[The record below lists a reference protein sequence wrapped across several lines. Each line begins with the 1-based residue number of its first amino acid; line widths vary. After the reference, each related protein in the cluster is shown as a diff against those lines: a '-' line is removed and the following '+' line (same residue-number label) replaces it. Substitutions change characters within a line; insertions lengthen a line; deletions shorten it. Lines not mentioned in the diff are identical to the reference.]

1 MFRKLQSKMVLAIIL
16 ASALPASALS
26 SDRASGH
33 LLGGSLNSPIRLE
46 IFSDFQCS
54 HCRDFYLMTI
64 RRILEEYSSKDLVCV
79 IYHEFPL
86 STNRYSL
93 EAARFSE
100 AVSRLGRQKLLP
112 LYDSLFV
119 TQPQWS
125 RDGNLE
131 EAVSKVLSSEDFQK
145 VKRLLNDP
153 SVNLAIDKEIELSR
167 EKGIHSTPTSIIYY
181 TGKEQKV
188 EGVVTYLVLKQFIN
202 SILK

>member
-1 MFRKLQSKMVLAIIL
+1 MSCTLQPKLLLAIMFVGL
-16 ASALPASALS
+16 LPSSAMS
-26 SDRASGH
+26 SGKTSGH

-46 IFSDFQCS
+46 VFSDFQCS
-54 HCRDFYLMTI
+54 HCRDFYLLTV
-64 RRILEEYSSKDLVCV
+64 RRILKEYSSKDLVCV